1 MIRNATM
8 HRWML
13 ATTTIAALTL
23 TLAPLAQA
31 HPGGRR
37 WDHGGHGRW
46 GRPWGVTV
54 IHRHEG
60 GAGPALAGLIG
71 GFVLGT
77 AMAQSHPV
85 VVHERVY
92 SSGPVYRGDDCPRN
106 GGYRERGDR
115 DDSYRDGARY
125 RYEDPN
131 SDRWWDT
138 LDECRDPQYGA
149 DLPRV
154 IKVVEISTGRCVRT
168 MYWKHDHWISDDDGW
183 DD

>member
-1 MIRNATM
+1 MIRNATLN
-8 HRWML
+8 RWML
-13 ATTTIAALTL
+13 ATTTIAALSL

-31 HPGGRR
+31 YPGGR
-37 WDHGGHGRW
+37 HGEHRGHARW

-54 IHRHEG
+54 VHEHRG

-71 GFVLGT
+71 GFVLGA

-92 SSGPVYRGDDCPRN
+92 SSGPVYRGNECRRDD
-106 GGYRERGDR
+106 GYRDEARTVV
-115 DDSYRDGARY
+115 RY

-138 LDECRDPQYGA
+138 LDECRDPQYGS

-154 IKVVEISTGRCVRT
+154 INVVEISTGRCVRT